1 MKLSFWIGI
10 GVIIAG
16 VAVGCNS
23 GTTDSV
29 KAAKDSNAVKHDS
42 QRTAER
48 PPDSVPVVAISK
60 MDADFIVNA
69 ASGGMLEVELG
80 QLAQLN
86 GAAPRV
92 KAFGAMMIKDHGEG
106 GEKLKALAAIRRVT
120 LPSGVSIQQQKDVDR
135 LKKKKGDDFDKA
147 YIRLMVSDHKDD
159 IKEFEKQATQSTDS
173 LTRNFATQS
182 LDMLHRHLDSANHLL
197 ESMGIA
203 YVKGAPPTE
212 P

>member
-1 MKLSFWIGI
+1 MKLLFWIGLA
-10 GVIIAG
+10 VAS

-29 KAAKDSNAVKHDS
+29 KEAKDSNAVKRDS

-86 GAAPRV
+86 GGAPRV

-106 GEKLKALAAIRRVT
+106 GEQLKSLAATRKVA
-120 LPSGVSIQQQKDVDR
+120 LPSGVSIQQQKEVDK
-135 LKKKKGDDFDKA
+135 LKKKKGDEFDRA

-159 IKEFEKQATQSTDS
+159 IKEFEQQAAKSTDS

-182 LDMLHRHLDSANHLL
+182 LDMLRRHLDSANHLL
-197 ESMGIA
+197 ESMGIN